1 MQKDITVKIGQR
13 FPLTIKRLGIN
24 GEGIGYFKRK
34 IVFIPEA
41 LPQEVVTAEAV
52 NVNKNYINAKL
63 RTIRQKSP
71 QRVIPKDKD
80 VFGKVGGIELEDLA
94 YPAQLAFKTDV
105 IKQSLAKFKPQNYQ
119 NYIIKPTIGMT
130 EPYYYRNKA
139 QFQVKRLPNG
149 KVIAGLYAPNSHHLI
164 DLKTFATQSPATMH
178 AIRTIVAILQQLDT
192 PIYDEK
198 YNSGVIRTIIVR
210 EAFATNQLQVT
221 LVTHT
226 DLIPRQERLITLIQ
240 NKLPNVVSIMQNINP
255 QKTSLVWGNE
265 TKLLAGQPQIREVIN
280 GYQYDL
286 SARAFFQLNP
296 RQAARLYKI
305 AADALTLNNQDILI
319 DAYCGVGTLGISM
332 AKQVKAVYGMDI
344 IPEAIAD
351 ANHNLTINHIDNAH
365 YEVGN
370 AEVVFDK
377 WLKAGL
383 HPTALIVDPP
393 RTGLDE
399 QLIRN
404 IIKTAP
410 QKFVYVSCNPSTL
423 ARDLVKLAN
432 IYHVD
437 WIQSV
442 DMFPQT
448 ARVEAVV
455 KLSLVK

>member
-63 RTIRQKSP
+63 RTIRQKSL

-119 NYIIKPTIGMT
+119 NYIIKPIIGMT

-226 DLIPRQERLITLIQ
+226 DLIPRQKRLITLIQ

-296 RQAARLYKI
+296 RQAAHLYKI

-351 ANHNLTINHIDNAH
+351 ANHNLTINHINNAH

>member
-34 IVFIPEA
+34 IVFISEA

-255 QKTSLVWGNE
+255 QKTSLIWGNE
-265 TKLLAGQPQIREVIN
+265 TKLLAGKPQIREVIN
-280 GYQYDL
+280 DYQYDL

-370 AEVVFDK
+370 AKVVFDK

>member
-1 MQKDITVKIGQR
+1 
-13 FPLTIKRLGIN
+13 
-24 GEGIGYFKRK
+24 
-34 IVFIPEA
+34 
-41 LPQEVVTAEAV
+41 
-52 NVNKNYINAKL
+52 
-63 RTIRQKSP
+63 
-71 QRVIPKDKD
+71 
-80 VFGKVGGIELEDLA
+80 
-94 YPAQLAFKTDV
+94 
-105 IKQSLAKFKPQNYQ
+105 
-119 NYIIKPTIGMT
+119 MT

-296 RQAARLYKI
+296 RQAAHLYKI

-351 ANHNLTINHIDNAH
+351 ANHNLTINHINNAH

-383 HPTALIVDPP
+383 HPL
-393 RTGLDE
+393 L
-399 QLIRN
+399 
-404 IIKTAP
+404 
-410 QKFVYVSCNPSTL
+410 
-423 ARDLVKLAN
+423 
-432 IYHVD
+432 
-437 WIQSV
+437 
-442 DMFPQT
+442 
-448 ARVEAVV
+448 
-455 KLSLVK
+455 

>member
-80 VFGKVGGIELEDLA
+80 VFGKVGGIELEDLV

-119 NYIIKPTIGMT
+119 NYIIKSTIGMT

-280 GYQYDL
+280 DYQYDL

>member
-1 MQKDITVKIGQR
+1 MQKNISIKSGQK

-41 LPQEVVTAEAV
+41 LPQEIVTAEATT
-52 NVNKNYINAKL
+52 VNKNYINAKL

-71 QRVIPKDKD
+71 QRVIPKDKN

-94 YPAQLAFKTDV
+94 YPAQLTFKTDV
-105 IKQSLAKFKPQNYQ
+105 IKQSLAKFKPLHYQ
-119 NYIIKPTIGMT
+119 DYEIKPTIGMQN
-130 EPYYYRNKA
+130 PYYYRNKA

-178 AIRTIVAILQQLDT
+178 AIRTIVDIFQQLDT

-198 YNSGVIRTIIVR
+198 HNSGVIRTIIVR
-210 EAFATNQLQVT
+210 EALATEQLQVT

-226 DLIPRQERLITLIQ
+226 EIIPRQEQLIALIQ
-240 NKLPNVVSIMQNINP
+240 NKLPRVVSIMQNINS
-255 QKTSLVWGNE
+255 QKTSLVWGNK
-265 TKLLAGQPQIREVIN
+265 TKLLAGQSQIREVIN
-280 GYQYDL
+280 NYQYDL

-296 RQAARLYKI
+296 RQTANLYKI
-305 AADALTLNNQDILI
+305 AADALTLNAQDILI

-344 IPEAIAD
+344 IPEAITD
-351 ANHNLTINHIDNAH
+351 AKHNLTINHIDNVH
-365 YEVGN
+365 YEVGT
-370 AEVVFDK
+370 AEVIFDK
-377 WLKAGL
+377 WLKIGL

-393 RTGLDE
+393 RTGLDDK
-399 QLIRN
+399 LIQS
-404 IIKTAP
+404 IIKTTP
-410 QKFVYVSCNPSTL
+410 QKFVYISCNPSTL
-423 ARDLVKLAN
+423 ARDLVKLAK

-448 ARVEAVV
+448 TRVEAVV
-455 KLSLVK
+455 KLSLLK

>member
-63 RTIRQKSP
+63 RTIRQKSL

-296 RQAARLYKI
+296 RQAAHLYKI

-351 ANHNLTINHIDNAH
+351 ANHNLTINHINNAH